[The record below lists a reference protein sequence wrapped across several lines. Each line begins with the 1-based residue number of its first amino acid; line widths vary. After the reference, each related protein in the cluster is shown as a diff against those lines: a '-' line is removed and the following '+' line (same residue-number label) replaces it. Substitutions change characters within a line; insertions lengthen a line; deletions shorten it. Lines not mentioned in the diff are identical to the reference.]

1 MDDAFEGGCGD
12 DHGDETCPICRG
24 EELSPD
30 FIAMLERAASA
41 APVVSMTA
49 DEAIEWLRAL

>member
-12 DHGDETCPICRG
+12 DHGDGSCPICRG

-30 FIAMLERAASA
+30 FIAMLEQAAAQPGRAMIAE
-41 APVVSMTA
+41 
-49 DEAIEWLRAL
+49 EAIEWINSL

>member
-1 MDDAFEGGCGD
+1 MDDAFRDGCGD
-12 DHGDETCPICRG
+12 DHGGDSCPICRG

-41 APVVSMTA
+41 EPVVSMTV
-49 DEAIEWLRAL
+49 DEAIEWLRSI

>member
-1 MDDAFEGGCGD
+1 MGDAFEDGCDD
-12 DHGDETCPICRG
+12 DHRDRTCPICRG

-41 APVVSMTA
+41 EPVVSMTA
-49 DEAIEWLRAL
+49 DEAIEWLRSL

>member
-12 DHGDETCPICRG
+12 DGTDAPCPICRG

-30 FIAMLERAASA
+30 FIAMLEQAAA
-41 APVVSMTA
+41 QPGRVMTA
-49 DEAIEWLRAL
+49 EETVEWLRDL

>member
-12 DHGDETCPICRG
+12 DGTGGTCPICRG

-30 FIAMLERAASA
+30 FIAMLEQAAA
-41 APVVSMTA
+41 QPGRVMTA
-49 DEAIEWLRAL
+49 EEKVEWLRDL